1 MITMIKEKYSFV
13 LSCIAVSFGV
23 VAIITSRPYLLDFNA
38 TGVMVSVLC
47 ILVTLLVGWNIYK
60 TIETKEEIEKL
71 KSFSEKKIA
80 ENEAAT
86 NEVKA
91 MLFSVCADILVQN
104 NYQLQAYEYYLY
116 AIRNYLWG
124 KNKKDTIDK
133 TLNKMNDA
141 LANVENNSDL
151 QSEEMFY
158 SILCEVKPLLSDVDR
173 KRLEDLEVQRK
184 TGKV

>member
-1 MITMIKEKYSFV
+1 MITMIKEKYSFI

-71 KSFSEKKIA
+71 KSFSEKKMA

-86 NEVKA
+86 NEIKA
-91 MLFSVCADILVQN
+91 MLFSVCADMLVQN

-116 AIRNYLWG
+116 ALRNYICG
-124 KNKKDTIDK
+124 NKKK
-133 TLNKMNDA
+133 TSLDRMLKKMNES
-141 LANVENNSDL
+141 LEHVEDNMVFEN
-151 QSEEMFY
+151 EEMFY

-173 KRLEDLEVQRK
+173 KRLEDLEF
-184 TGKV
+184 